1 MKLINQS
8 VKIINQ
14 EDFSIVDIKKHIEKC
29 AKLHYKLENDITN
42 DSYEKF
48 VDDLIKKDNE
58 RCLEFG
64 TVHLKIPYSDFQGF
78 MQALYSERIYNDI
91 WIESNCNE
99 EVVYV
104 TTNYRYYLNMIKC
117 IHFIKN
123 YFTDENNE
131 YYPKRYTV
139 HFITNRATTDEF
151 ITHVGLSHLVESTE
165 YVNLNKGKFR
175 NELTF
180 IRPYWCDIP
189 IGKYELFEEDSTID
203 GLTIHHID
211 GKENPLINTSNAT
224 KAFLR
229 NCDDAEMNYF
239 ECMNNGCTFQEARDV
254 LPLSI
259 KSELISCGFQ
269 DAWYTFFNYRC
280 NEANNS
286 FPNELSIKLKEK
298 LFYNRNI

>member
-14 EDFSIVDIKKHIEKC
+14 EDFSIVGIKKHIEKC

-48 VDDLIKKDNE
+48 VDDLIKKDDE

-64 TVHLKIPYSDFQGF
+64 TVHLKIPYSEFEKIQNKLF
-78 MQALYSERIYNDI
+78 FANHFNNNWFKYEHIHSFAYI
-91 WIESNCNE
+91 
-99 EVVYV
+99 
-104 TTNYRYYLNMIKC
+104 TTNYRYYLKVLKY
-117 IHFIKN
+117 HPEFKN
-123 YFTDENNE
+123 YLTEENGDCF
-131 YYPKRYTV
+131 YKRYTV

-180 IRPYWCDIP
+180 IRPYWCNIP
-189 IGKYELFEEDSTID
+189 IGKYELFEEDTTID

-211 GKENPLINTSNAT
+211 RKENHLINTSNVT

-229 NCDDAEMNYF
+229 NCNDAEMNYF
-239 ECMNNGCTFQEARDV
+239 ECMNNGCTFKEARDV

-286 FPNELSIKLKEK
+286 LGKELSIKLKEK